1 MIPVPSEF
9 AIAEVY
15 MPPIMVSMVLGVAA
29 AMLTSRWMTRHRLT
43 RFIAHPPLVFVS
55 MTAIYTVVIGTLFIG
70 I

>member
-15 MPPIMVSMVLGVAA
+15 MPPMLVAIALGVAA
-29 AMLTSRWMTRHRLT
+29 AMLTSRWLTRRRLT
-43 RFIAHPPLVFVS
+43 RFIAHPPLVFLS
-55 MTAIYTVVIGTLFIG
+55 ITAIYTVVIGTLFIG

>member
-15 MPPIMVSMVLGVAA
+15 MPPIMVSMVLAVAA

-43 RFIAHPPLVFVS
+43 RFIVHPSLVFVS

>member
-1 MIPVPSEF
+1 MFPVPSEF

-15 MPPIMVSMVLGVAA
+15 LPPMLVATTLGVVAA
-29 AMLTSRWMTRHRLT
+29 QFTGRWMNRRRLT
-43 RFIAHPPLVFVS
+43 RYTAHPSLVFLS